1 MKFDMHCHTK
11 EGSMDGKVMIEEYI
25 RTLKRKGFGGMLVS
39 DHDSYDGY
47 REWKNA
53 IKGRAPQDFVVL
65 KGVEYDTCDCG
76 HILVIMPFG
85 VKLKIL
91 ELRGLPGSILV
102 KIVHAYGGILGP
114 AHPYGEKF
122 MSMISTNERKKKYQ
136 QRIAQLLPQFDFVEI
151 FNACESAETNA
162 KAKRLAEKF
171 NKPGFGGSDAHRL
184 DCIGKAYTELP
195 DTIRSEDDLIAYVK
209 TCPQIECGGEHYN
222 GTTKDRIGRL
232 NMVLVDSFYFYNKL
246 ANGWRWRKRRRELFD
261 IIEKKFAKDFE
272 GCTLTELR
280 YDEDVENRFAE
291 EIEKYHK
298 ENNQEL
304 IVVLSTFDTDEKGG
318 DGEVNPNAT
327 YTNWQWHLVKTKDKK
342 NWEIIS
348 WGY

>member
-53 IKGRAPQDFVVL
+53 IKGRAHQDFVVL

-102 KIVHAYGGILGP
+102 KIVHAYGGIL
-114 AHPYGEKF
+114 
-122 MSMISTNERKKKYQ
+122 
-136 QRIAQLLPQFDFVEI
+136 
-151 FNACESAETNA
+151 
-162 KAKRLAEKF
+162 
-171 NKPGFGGSDAHRL
+171 
-184 DCIGKAYTELP
+184 AYTELP

-261 IIEKKFAKDFE
+261 IIEKK
-272 GCTLTELR
+272 L
-280 YDEDVENRFAE
+280 
-291 EIEKYHK
+291 
-298 ENNQEL
+298 
-304 IVVLSTFDTDEKGG
+304 
-318 DGEVNPNAT
+318 
-327 YTNWQWHLVKTKDKK
+327 
-342 NWEIIS
+342 
-348 WGY
+348 

>member
-1 MKFDMHCHTK
+1 
-11 EGSMDGKVMIEEYI
+11 
-25 RTLKRKGFGGMLVS
+25 
-39 DHDSYDGY
+39 
-47 REWKNA
+47 
-53 IKGRAPQDFVVL
+53 
-65 KGVEYDTCDCG
+65 
-76 HILVIMPFG
+76 
-85 VKLKIL
+85 
-91 ELRGLPGSILV
+91 
-102 KIVHAYGGILGP
+102 
-114 AHPYGEKF
+114 

-209 TCPQIECGGEHYN
+209 TCPQIDCGGEHYN

-261 IIEKKFAKDFE
+261 IIEKNSDECLAKKRAGNVSF
-272 GCTLTELR
+272 GTL
-280 YDEDVENRFAE
+280 FPPC
-291 EIEKYHK
+291 I
-298 ENNQEL
+298 
-304 IVVLSTFDTDEKGG
+304 
-318 DGEVNPNAT
+318 
-327 YTNWQWHLVKTKDKK
+327 
-342 NWEIIS
+342 
-348 WGY
+348 

>member
-1 MKFDMHCHTK
+1 M
-11 EGSMDGKVMIEEYI
+11 EECW
-25 RTLKRKGFGGMLVS
+25 LS

-53 IKGRAPQDFVVL
+53 IKGRAHQDFVVL

-85 VKLKIL
+85 VKLKNSGAA
-91 ELRGLPGSILV
+91 RP
-102 KIVHAYGGILGP
+102 AGIDPCQDRPCVRRNFRTG
-114 AHPYGEKF
+114 ASVREKF

-261 IIEKKFAKDFE
+261 IIEKK
-272 GCTLTELR
+272 L
-280 YDEDVENRFAE
+280 
-291 EIEKYHK
+291 
-298 ENNQEL
+298 
-304 IVVLSTFDTDEKGG
+304 
-318 DGEVNPNAT
+318 
-327 YTNWQWHLVKTKDKK
+327 
-342 NWEIIS
+342 
-348 WGY
+348 

>member
-53 IKGRAPQDFVVL
+53 IKGRAHQDVVVL

-91 ELRGLPGSILV
+91 ELRGLPGAILI

-122 MSMISTNERKKKYQ
+122 MSMISTNERKQKYQ
-136 QRIAQLLPQFDFVEI
+136 KRIAQLLPQFDFVEI

-162 KAKRLAEKF
+162 KAKQ
-171 NKPGFGGSDAHRL
+171 
-184 DCIGKAYTELP
+184 LP

-209 TCPQIECGGEHYN
+209 TCPQIACGGEHYN

-261 IIEKKFAKDFE
+261 IIEKK
-272 GCTLTELR
+272 L
-280 YDEDVENRFAE
+280 
-291 EIEKYHK
+291 
-298 ENNQEL
+298 
-304 IVVLSTFDTDEKGG
+304 
-318 DGEVNPNAT
+318 
-327 YTNWQWHLVKTKDKK
+327 
-342 NWEIIS
+342 
-348 WGY
+348 

>member
-1 MKFDMHCHTK
+1 
-11 EGSMDGKVMIEEYI
+11 
-25 RTLKRKGFGGMLVS
+25 
-39 DHDSYDGY
+39 
-47 REWKNA
+47 
-53 IKGRAPQDFVVL
+53 
-65 KGVEYDTCDCG
+65 
-76 HILVIMPFG
+76 MP
-85 VKLKIL
+85 KKCWIL

-162 KAKRLAEKF
+162 KAKRLADKF

-261 IIEKKFAKDFE
+261 IIEKK
-272 GCTLTELR
+272 L
-280 YDEDVENRFAE
+280 
-291 EIEKYHK
+291 
-298 ENNQEL
+298 
-304 IVVLSTFDTDEKGG
+304 
-318 DGEVNPNAT
+318 
-327 YTNWQWHLVKTKDKK
+327 
-342 NWEIIS
+342 
-348 WGY
+348 

>member
-53 IKGRAPQDFVVL
+53 IKGRAHQDFVVL

-136 QRIAQLLPQFDFVEI
+136 
-151 FNACESAETNA
+151 
-162 KAKRLAEKF
+162 KR
-171 NKPGFGGSDAHRL
+171 
-184 DCIGKAYTELP
+184 
-195 DTIRSEDDLIAYVK
+195 
-209 TCPQIECGGEHYN
+209 
-222 GTTKDRIGRL
+222 
-232 NMVLVDSFYFYNKL
+232 
-246 ANGWRWRKRRRELFD
+246 NGWRRNSISPALVEAMRTGWTASEKRTPSCR
-261 IIEKKFAKDFE
+261 IP
-272 GCTLTELR
+272 
-280 YDEDVENRFAE
+280 
-291 EIEKYHK
+291 
-298 ENNQEL
+298 
-304 IVVLSTFDTDEKGG
+304 S
-318 DGEVNPNAT
+318 EVRM
-327 YTNWQWHLVKTKDKK
+327 
-342 NWEIIS
+342 I
-348 WGY
+348 

>member
-53 IKGRAPQDFVVL
+53 IKGRAHQDFVVL

-136 QRIAQLLPQFDFVEI
+136 QRIAQLLPQFLLHIVDLIVEGQHI
-151 FNACESAETNA
+151 
-162 KAKRLAEKF
+162 LV
-171 NKPGFGGSDAHRL
+171 GGHLRVEGDHHPAGAVVVDDQIVDAHRL

-261 IIEKKFAKDFE
+261 IIEKK
-272 GCTLTELR
+272 L
-280 YDEDVENRFAE
+280 
-291 EIEKYHK
+291 
-298 ENNQEL
+298 
-304 IVVLSTFDTDEKGG
+304 
-318 DGEVNPNAT
+318 
-327 YTNWQWHLVKTKDKK
+327 
-342 NWEIIS
+342 
-348 WGY
+348 